1 MSDQLSRFR
10 RGQAPALRAAGDD
23 RRTPQSV
30 GKKTYEAF
38 DKRGRPSPYLEI
50 RCVVQPS
57 QAPQSRYL
65 MDVVYSTDFDDGFTL
80 LFSFLAVEVRG
91 KNLADIRRAIQLGA
105 CEFIQEYHEN
115 EFAAPGKNEPVIE
128 SIRFITG
135 EKLDDILATYKKEP

>member
-10 RGQAPALRAAGDD
+10 RGEPPALRAAGDN
-23 RRTPQSV
+23 RTPQSV

-38 DKRGRPSPYLEI
+38 DKRGRPFPYLEI

-65 MDVVYSTDFDDGFTL
+65 MDVVYSADYDDGLTL
-80 LFSFLAVEVRG
+80 LYSFLAVEVRG

-115 EFAAPGKNEPVIE
+115 DFAAPGKNEPVIE
-128 SIRFITG
+128 SIKFITG
-135 EKLDDILATYKKEP
+135 EKLDDILSAYKKEL